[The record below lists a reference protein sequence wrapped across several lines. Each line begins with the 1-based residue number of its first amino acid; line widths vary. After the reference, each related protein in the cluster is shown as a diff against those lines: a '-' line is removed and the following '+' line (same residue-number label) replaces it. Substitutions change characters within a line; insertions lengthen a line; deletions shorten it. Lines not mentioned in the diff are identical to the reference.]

1 MLFFGGVGEV
11 EVGSWLISC
20 CKFEKFGV
28 NSDGL
33 NVIGYGAFEI
43 LNIELKI

>member
-1 MLFFGGVGEV
+1 VGEGG
-11 EVGSWLISC
+11 VGSWLISC

-33 NVIGYGAFEI
+33 NVIGAFEI
-43 LNIELKI
+43 LNIEGKI